1 MNHMKSQISALNDPF
16 PSLDGLLGNWFGV
29 GGSWL
34 KYLLLIPLMLLT
46 ILFVFCLFHK
56 IIVSCVAK
64 CMTEPPTKIMTTRL
78 EAADQTHSSVFDQ
91 RSYKSR
97 YGKMQQKGILS
108 WAITRRQVSRDLWLL
123 RPSPVIA
130 HCFRTKTFKT
140 GNEPSQQRRT
150 KWSWNAP
157 QSMDVWRQGGCVNY
171 KLALTKSITSNWTTK
186 AIAICLYGDWTPCCC
201 SCWPATPPEEVQG
214 GVRHS
219 ALQGIWWDRVFR

>member
-108 WAITRRQVSRDLWLL
+108 WAITRRQVSRDL
-123 RPSPVIA
+123 
-130 HCFRTKTFKT
+130 
-140 GNEPSQQRRT
+140 
-150 KWSWNAP
+150 
-157 QSMDVWRQGGCVNY
+157 
-171 KLALTKSITSNWTTK
+171 
-186 AIAICLYGDWTPCCC
+186 
-201 SCWPATPPEEVQG
+201 
-214 GVRHS
+214 
-219 ALQGIWWDRVFR
+219 